1 MKQLNK
7 QDMIRKTIGW
17 ALAIISVILLLL
29 TIGVS
34 IYGFSSSKVE
44 LATTVFQSGIIS
56 IFVCTGLSILLLR
69 KQQNCSSK
77 VSWWHKTMR
86 VLGYIF
92 LVIFMFSIPGMHYFD
107 MYEILPRALLLII
120 TYLLLR
126 SSKKHLNNKHEK
138 NTL

>member
-7 QDMIRKTIGW
+7 QVTMVRKTIGW

-29 TIGVS
+29 TIGVGV
-34 IYGFSSSKVE
+34 YGFSSSKVE
-44 LATTVFQSGIIS
+44 LVTTVFQSGIIS

-69 KQQNCSSK
+69 KQQNGSK
-77 VSWWHKTMR
+77 VSWWHKAMR

-92 LVIFMFSIPGMHYFD
+92 LIIFMFSIPGMHYFD
-107 MYEILPRALLLII
+107 MYEILPRILLLII
-120 TYLLLR
+120 ICLLLR
-126 SSKKHLNNKHEK
+126 SYKKHPNNKYEK

>member
-7 QDMIRKTIGW
+7 QYMIRKTIGW

-29 TIGVS
+29 TIGVG
-34 IYGFSSSKVE
+34 IYALSGSKVE
-44 LATTVFQSGIIS
+44 LATTAFQLGIIS

-77 VSWWHKTMR
+77 VSWWHKTKR
-86 VLGYIF
+86 LLGYII
-92 LVIFMFSIPGMHYFD
+92 LIILMFSISGMHYFD
-107 MYEILPRALLLII
+107 MYEIIPRVLLLII
-120 TYLLLR
+120 IYLLLR
-126 SSKKHLNNKHEK
+126 SSKKYQNNKYEK